1 MPIDR
6 QQVQRIAELARMD
19 LDPDELSRFSG
30 QLQSILDY
38 IALLDTIDTIR
49 SLEGIDPVGPC
60 DSAGTMGRGQAVD
73 SLEALREDEPVPC
86 LSSDA
91 ALVNAPD
98 SRNGH
103 FRVPRVLEL

>member
-1 MPIDR
+1 VPIHR

-19 LDPDELSRFSG
+19 LDSDELSLFSE

-49 SLEGIDPVGPC
+49 SLEGIDPAGSG
-60 DSAGTMGRGQAVD
+60 DSAGMMGHGQAV
-73 SLEALREDEPVPC
+73 EALREDEPVPC

-91 ALVNAPD
+91 ALANAPD

>member
-19 LDPDELSRFSG
+19 LDPDELSRFSE

-38 IALLDTIDTIR
+38 IALLDTIDPAG
-49 SLEGIDPVGPC
+49 SGDP
-60 DSAGTMGRGQAVD
+60 AGTMGRERAVD
-73 SLEALREDEPVPC
+73 PLEALRDDEPVPC
-86 LSSDA
+86 LSTDT
-91 ALVNAPD
+91 ALANAPD

-103 FRVPRVLEL
+103 FRVPRVLKI